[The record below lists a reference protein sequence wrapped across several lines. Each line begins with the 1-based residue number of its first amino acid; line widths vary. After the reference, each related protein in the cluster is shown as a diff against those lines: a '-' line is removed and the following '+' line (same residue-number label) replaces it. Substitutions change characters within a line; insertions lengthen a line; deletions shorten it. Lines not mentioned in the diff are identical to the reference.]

1 MAEAALRGVTKRF
14 GATEAVSELTLHV
27 ADGEFVVLIGP
38 TGAGK
43 TTTLRLF
50 DGLEPPSGRTRR
62 CSSTPSATGSI
73 FAPPIKAGPIPNR
86 KRARMRQNP
95 PETNQ

>member
-1 MAEAALRGVTKRF
+1 MAEAALRTKRF
-14 GATEAVSELTLHV
+14 GATEAVSDLTLHV

-62 CSSTPSATGSI
+62 CSSTPRATGSI
-73 FAPPIKAGPIPNR
+73 FAPPIRAGPMPNW
-86 KRARMRQNP
+86 KRMRMGRNP
-95 PETNQ
+95 PETNR